1 MDDEAIGWNPEKG
14 VELANAL
21 NSVGIKM
28 GNYIADMYW
37 DFREI
42 KEDWQGNNY
51 NRVLEYVNGYVGSF
65 NEEINKFTYVVP
77 NSIYGISAKQSSSGQ
92 GSINQFSVNESTQV
106 YEVPIDADSASGN
119 IKIIDM
125 DKLYSH
131 FKDES
136 NIHSVRGRMEL
147 TKECLNEYINTLD
160 QYMDVMKENAAIKTV
175 KTEAENY
182 RTTVENRFKEMIDT
196 ICEVATNKLD
206 NVSETDMNTI
216 IQAKKIGESA
226 GTGEFVGPREFVG
239 PTMPE
244 GQENATVDSQDPSKL
259 HNAGEFVGSVAAGVT
274 SIPKKVG
281 EGVSNAKEK
290 VDDFTSY
297 VAGDIKRR
305 AGDTVKD
312 IKEGANDFKEGF
324 EEGYSSTKGNSD
336 N

>member
-1 MDDEAIGWNPEKG
+1 
-14 VELANAL
+14 
-21 NSVGIKM
+21 
-28 GNYIADMYW
+28 
-37 DFREI
+37 
-42 KEDWQGNNY
+42 
-51 NRVLEYVNGYVGSF
+51 
-65 NEEINKFTYVVP
+65 
-77 NSIYGISAKQSSSGQ
+77 
-92 GSINQFSVNESTQV
+92 
-106 YEVPIDADSASGN
+106 
-119 IKIIDM
+119 
-125 DKLYSH
+125 
-131 FKDES
+131 
-136 NIHSVRGRMEL
+136 MEL

-244 GQENATVDSQDPSKL
+244 GQENVTVDSQDPSKL